1 MKELLQIVSEI
12 GAKEGMHDTLIADL
26 KIIKTS
32 RPNERIHSVY
42 KPSLCVILQ
51 GEKDVSLADKTLTY
65 APGEYIVATVDLP
78 VTGEVTIASPKKP
91 YYCLMLEID
100 PVLVFEVLK
109 GQPQA
114 ASAPSKRGIFVGQ
127 MEDNMVDAFLR
138 LVKCLK
144 APQDIPVLTP
154 LIIREIIY
162 RLMNSKHGEAVK
174 QLGIVGSQT
183 QRIAKVIDVLKKNY
197 AKPLHMEALAKEA
210 GMSPASFH
218 KYFKEIT
225 LMSPLQY
232 QKQLRLQEARRLLM
246 TGDRDAGSVSF
257 EVGYESPSQFSR
269 EYSRMF
275 GASPKADVKSMV
287 SQVSLPGQKIR
298 MGYQ

>member
-1 MKELLQIVSEI
+1 MKELLQIASEFST
-12 GAKEGMHDTLIADL
+12 GEGIRDTIIPSL

-32 RPNERIHSVY
+32 TPNEKIHTVY

-51 GEKDVSLADKTLTY
+51 GEKDVSLNETTLTY
-65 APGEYIVATVDLP
+65 APGEYIVVTVDLP
-78 VTGEVTIASPKKP
+78 VTGEVTEASAKKP

-100 PVLVFEVLK
+100 PVLVFDILK
-109 GQPQA
+109 EQTQSKMINA
-114 ASAPSKRGIFVGQ
+114 KRGIFVGKV
-127 MEDNMVDAFLR
+127 EDCMVDAFVRLLR
-138 LVKCLK
+138 CLK
-144 APQDIPVLTP
+144 TPSDVPVLSP
-154 LIIREIIY
+154 MIIREIIY
-162 RLMNSKHGEAVK
+162 RLLSSKHGEAVK

-183 QRIAKVIDVLKKNY
+183 QRIAKVIDSIKTRY
-197 AKPLHMEALAKEA
+197 AASLNMESLAKEA

-225 LMSPLQY
+225 SMSPLQF

-246 TGDRDAGSVSF
+246 IGNLDAANVSY

-275 GASPKADVKSMV
+275 GLPPKSDVQK
-287 SQVSLPGQKIR
+287 QRRSL
-298 MGYQ
+298 